1 MKNKLQKRESLL
13 GYLFL
18 IPSLI
23 AFAVFMVYPM
33 ADTIYLSFFDWNL
46 VKPTKTFVGLSNY
59 VRLFTDP
66 NTLKIL
72 KNTML

>member
-23 AFAVFMVYPM
+23 AFAVFMFYPM
-33 ADTIYLSFFDWNL
+33 ADTI
-46 VKPTKTFVGLSNY
+46 
-59 VRLFTDP
+59 
-66 NTLKIL
+66 
-72 KNTML
+72 